1 MSEKESLNLRIE
13 AGLKDEVSK
22 IAEDVEGDSRPS
34 DLSTTA
40 QKLIL
45 VGIGAERAGVQEK
58 VVGPLGILPRPFAT
72 AEFGGEKTSMGTQLT
87 AEQLD
92 ELQTVF
98 EAKKHTAAREALRL
112 GVVMIQAGSLD
123 TDMDIEG
130 PLGIFL
136 PFAEMEI
143 DEEVEGELAQEAL
156 EAITEARDDEA

>member
-13 AGLKDEVSK
+13 QGLKDEVSK
-22 IAEDVEGDSRPS
+22 ISEDVEGDSRPS

-58 VVGPLGILPRPFAT
+58 VVGPLEILPRPFAT

-123 TDMDIEG
+123 IEG
-130 PLGIFL
+130 PLSIFR
-136 PFAEMEI
+136 PFAKMKI